1 MGGFW
6 SLLIDIRIWLY
17 GLPFLLRVIYIINI
31 FVFGGLLRGI
41 YDRDFFVFWGFCLP
55 VYWGYG
61 IGSSWILWKK
71 VIYKYIK
78 NTNKKI
84 IPVLERNLG
93 MGFDSLGRVINRY
106 VRVMI
111 R

>member
-1 MGGFW
+1 MGYLF
-6 SLLIDIRIWLY
+6 
-17 GLPFLLRVIYIINI
+17 INI
-31 FVFGGLLRGI
+31 GFLIYSCFGWAIELLGDFVLWI
-41 YDRDFFVFWGFCLP
+41 YGWDFLFWGFFLGFL
-55 VYWGYG
+55 GYG

-84 IPVLERNLG
+84 IPVLERGLG

-106 VRVMI
+106 VKVMI
-111 R
+111 K

>member
-1 MGGFW
+1 MV
-6 SLLIDIRIWLY
+6 IWVT
-17 GLPFLLRVIYIINI
+17 FLLRVIYIYFINI
-31 FVFGGLLRGI
+31 FVFGGLLSYWGI
-41 YDRDFFVFWGFCLP
+41 LFCGYMVGIIFLFWGFSW
-55 VYWGYG
+55 VFRGYG

-84 IPVLERNLG
+84 IPVLERDLG

-106 VRVMI
+106 VKVMI
-111 R
+111 K

>member
-1 MGGFW
+1 MV
-6 SLLIDIRIWLY
+6 IWVT
-17 GLPFLLRVIYIINI
+17 FLLRVIYILLIWLGI
-31 FVFGGLLRGI
+31 FVLGI
-41 YDRDFFVFWGFCLP
+41 L
-55 VYWGYG
+55 GYG

-93 MGFDSLGRVINRY
+93 MGFDSLGVGL
-106 VRVMI
+106 
-111 R
+111 

>member
-1 MGGFW
+1 MV
-6 SLLIDIRIWLY
+6 IWVT
-17 GLPFLLRVIYIINI
+17 FFINI
-31 FVFGGLLRGI
+31 GFFNIFLFWGLLGYWGI
-41 YDRDFFVFWGFCLP
+41 LFLGDFSW

-61 IGSSWILWKK
+61 IGGSWILWKK

>member
-31 FVFGGLLRGI
+31 FVFGGLLRG
-41 YDRDFFVFWGFCLP
+41 YMMGWDFFVFGVFVCLF
-55 VYWGYG
+55 YWGYG

-93 MGFDSLGRVINRY
+93 MGFDSLGRVINR
-106 VRVMI
+106 
-111 R
+111 